1 MRGAPHSGFAW
12 LMSRIKLRIS
22 AATFGLPARRRDFRV
37 QYQAKALRCQAM
49 TVSGRTICRLRR
61 QPGHHRDNKTHNSRS
76 ERWKRKRGGA
86 FFWKTASWW
95 RSARIS
101 ACRAARVRKLEATR
115 WTNTLQRAEAQGV
128 FFVDGSAG
136 NFGDDRLCAKE

>member
-76 ERWKRKRGGA
+76 ERWKRKRRAA
-86 FFWKTASWW
+86 FGWKTGGNQSEKTNEK
-95 RSARIS
+95 
-101 ACRAARVRKLEATR
+101 RAHRDRQDLTNDRNLRVFSSD
-115 WTNTLQRAEAQGV
+115 GV
-128 FFVDGSAG
+128 FG
-136 NFGDDRLCAKE
+136 NHSQNALWR